1 MPESIAAAAHDHIDT
16 DRDAIVG
23 CFLPLYILMA
33 LFGLQLLVV
42 WLYLFIDFIYFL
54 FHTPS
59 VAHFLE
65 YAVSRT

>member
-23 CFLPLYILMA
+23 CFLSLYILMA

-42 WLYLFIDFIYFL
+42 WP
-54 FHTPS
+54 H
-59 VAHFLE
+59 
-65 YAVSRT
+65 